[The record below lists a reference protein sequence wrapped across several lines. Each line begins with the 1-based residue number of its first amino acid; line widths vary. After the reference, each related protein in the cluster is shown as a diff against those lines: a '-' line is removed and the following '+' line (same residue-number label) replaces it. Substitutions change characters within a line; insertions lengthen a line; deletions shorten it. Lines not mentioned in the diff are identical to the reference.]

1 MALIG
6 PFIAI
11 NDQAKWPNLTNSAFL
26 KAKTSVTPQTNT
38 GHLLNPKKR
47 KKKKQRKTSL
57 GPQSMEEEN
66 KLIVCRTVG
75 RPLIFPNVIEGVYTH
90 FENRGRREKK
100 GGLERGG
107 WKNKKKGKEKR
118 KRKKRKKFDN
128 AVRVERVSGRHPC
141 SGGVLL
147 AGFRG
152 VEIPHNVRDVCVD
165 SF

>member
-1 MALIG
+1 
-6 PFIAI
+6 
-11 NDQAKWPNLTNSAFL
+11 
-26 KAKTSVTPQTNT
+26 
-38 GHLLNPKKR
+38 
-47 KKKKQRKTSL
+47 
-57 GPQSMEEEN
+57 MEEEN

-100 GGLERGG
+100 KENWKEEDEKTKKER
-107 WKNKKKGKEKR
+107 KKR

-152 VEIPHNVRDVCVD
+152 VEIPHNV
-165 SF
+165 

>member
-1 MALIG
+1 M
-6 PFIAI
+6 
-11 NDQAKWPNLTNSAFL
+11 
-26 KAKTSVTPQTNT
+26 
-38 GHLLNPKKR
+38 
-47 KKKKQRKTSL
+47 KKQ
-57 GPQSMEEEN
+57 
-66 KLIVCRTVG
+66 
-75 RPLIFPNVIEGVYTH
+75 
-90 FENRGRREKK
+90 
-100 GGLERGG
+100 
-107 WKNKKKGKEKR
+107 KKGKEKR